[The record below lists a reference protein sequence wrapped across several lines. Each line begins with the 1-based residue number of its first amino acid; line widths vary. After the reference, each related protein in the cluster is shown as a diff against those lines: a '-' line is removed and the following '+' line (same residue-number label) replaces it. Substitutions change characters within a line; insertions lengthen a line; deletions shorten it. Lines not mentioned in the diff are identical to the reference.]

1 MTLDSVRFALYLRLL
16 SYSRCATTDQLKTI
30 SLTLDRALN
39 HSKVVF
45 VCIIGLNWISR
56 EFLHAH
62 DMVLNLIQFLIAMH
76 LEIASIR
83 IELISGRFDQLFDV
97 LFDGGFHLWGLV
109 DTGRGCREWVHFDF
123 G

>member
-1 MTLDSVRFALYLRLL
+1 MTLNSVRFALYLRLL

-30 SLTLDRALN
+30 SLALDRTLN

-45 VCIIGLNWISR
+45 VCIIGLYRISR

-62 DMVLNLIQFLIAMH
+62 DMVLNLIQLLVAVH

-83 IELISGRFDQLFDV
+83 IELISGRFDQLLDV
-97 LFDGGFHLWGLV
+97 LFDGGFHL
-109 DTGRGCREWVHFDF
+109 
-123 G
+123 